1 MLAWDLGLKDI
12 VVEGDS
18 QLVMNVLKGSVIPTL
33 AIQKIVKG
41 SHWCLSHFR
50 SWRIAHVR
58 RNNNGAAH
66 LLARNALS
74 IDDCVIW
81 VEDTLPIIELQIQND
96 VIAMNFSLY
105 Q

>member
-1 MLAWDLGLKDI
+1 M
-12 VVEGDS
+12 
-18 QLVMNVLKGSVIPTL
+18 MNALKGSVIPAL
-33 AIQKIVKG
+33 AIQKIVEG
-41 SHWCLSHFR
+41 SLWCLSHFK

-74 IDDCVIW
+74 IDDCVIE

-96 VIAMNFSLY
+96 VIAMDFGLY